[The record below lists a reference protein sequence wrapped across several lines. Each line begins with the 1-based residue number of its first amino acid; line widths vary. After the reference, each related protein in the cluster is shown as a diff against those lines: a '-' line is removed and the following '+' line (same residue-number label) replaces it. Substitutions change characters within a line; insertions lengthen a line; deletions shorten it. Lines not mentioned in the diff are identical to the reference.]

1 MMSSVPD
8 KVPSPHEDSPRANFP
23 EEHFRLKVPRTIIRN
38 RCCDHWCGHVDGC
51 VMMTASPASAD
62 TLRCM
67 TRAEYDH
74 VSKGMRKVRV
84 HRIFD
89 TRGTFGD
96 GGGGYSRLY
105 KECRKLP
112 PGDGCWATVEYSVSS
127 AEVARV
133 AGKRWNGWC
142 TNG

>member
-1 MMSSVPD
+1 M
-8 KVPSPHEDSPRANFP
+8 
-23 EEHFRLKVPRTIIRN
+23 LKVPRTIIRATAVATT
-38 RCCDHWCGHVDGC
+38 GVVMSTGA

-62 TLRCM
+62 TPGCV

-96 GGGGYSRLY
+96 GGAGGYSRLY

-112 PGDGCWATVEYSVSS
+112 PGDGCWAIVEYSDSR
-127 AEVARV
+127 AGVARV